1 MENRNITTKIIVCSY
16 DELNEEEK
24 KLIDAAKEATNRSYS
39 PYSRFQVGAAALL
52 SGGTVITGSNQEN
65 AAYPSGI
72 CAERTTLFYANS
84 QYPNLPVEALAIA
97 AQTSGDFIDHPTAPC
112 GACRQV
118 ILETEERYNQ
128 PMRIYLYGK
137 KEIYIVESIRSLL
150 PLCFGKK
157 RFAGIGYGKILY
169 ISKYRGQLGMKNR
182 FVHFILPSSF
192 PIFVEYIRYG
202 SA

>member
-39 PYSRFQVGAAALL
+39 PYSRFQVGRPIIGRNRHHGKQSGKCRLPVRNLRGTDYSILCQL
-52 SGGTVITGSNQEN
+52 SISQFARRGVGYRRSNQRGFHRPPHSTLWCLPAGNSRNRGTLQPADAHLSLRQKRNLYRRVHTES
-65 AAYPSGI
+65 AA
-72 CAERTTLFYANS
+72 
-84 QYPNLPVEALAIA
+84 
-97 AQTSGDFIDHPTAPC
+97 
-112 GACRQV
+112 
-118 ILETEERYNQ
+118 
-128 PMRIYLYGK
+128 
-137 KEIYIVESIRSLL
+137 SLL
-150 PLCFGKK
+150 REK

>member
-137 KEIYIVESIRSLL
+137 KEIYIVESIRSLE
-150 PLCFGKK
+150 K